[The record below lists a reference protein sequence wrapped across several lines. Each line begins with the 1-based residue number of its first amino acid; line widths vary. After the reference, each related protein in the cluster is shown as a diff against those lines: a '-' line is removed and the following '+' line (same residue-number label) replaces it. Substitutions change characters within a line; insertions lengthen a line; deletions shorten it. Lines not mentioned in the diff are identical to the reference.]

1 MSIGPYLENVAKS
14 HRVITYQDLVN
25 DFPTLLPAL
34 DGTWS
39 AHPLSRIFETLDQ
52 EDALNNR
59 PFRTSVVV
67 TKARGEPGGGYFE
80 ALQRLKGRACLNA
93 AARQTAWIA
102 ELNAAHAYP
111 WP

>member
-1 MSIGPYLENVAKS
+1 MPIGPYLEIVAKS
-14 HRVITYQDLVN
+14 RRLITYQELIN
-25 DFPTLLPAL
+25 TFPTLLPHL
-34 DGTWS
+34 DGAWS

-52 EDALNNR
+52 DDALNNR

-67 TKARGEPGGGYFE
+67 TKAKGEPGGGYFE
-80 ALQRLKGRACLNA
+80 ALQRLKGITCLNA
-93 AARQTAWIA
+93 ATRQAAWIA